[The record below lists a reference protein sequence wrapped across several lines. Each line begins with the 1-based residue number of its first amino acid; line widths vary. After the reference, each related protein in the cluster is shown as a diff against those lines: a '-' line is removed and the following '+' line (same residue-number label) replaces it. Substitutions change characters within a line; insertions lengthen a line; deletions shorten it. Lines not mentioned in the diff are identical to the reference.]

1 MVAKL
6 ALLLPAYNEEQ
17 TVEATIRS
25 FHAVLPDAS
34 IWVIDNCSNDA
45 TQTIARSTILSI
57 GCSGGVLFE
66 ARKGKGNA
74 VRCAFRAVEADVYV
88 LADADS
94 TYPAEQAPA
103 LIDPILNNVA
113 DLVVGDRIS
122 SGYYDSQNKRYL
134 HGFGNRLVRFLVNSL
149 FKASLNDI
157 MSGYR
162 VMSRRFVKS
171 YPILVEG
178 FEIETDMTLH
188 ALDKRFRIKEIP
200 VSYYNRPVGS
210 VSKLSTFSD
219 GVRVIFTIMNIL
231 RYYKP
236 LVFFGGLGICI
247 SALGVITAIPVF
259 NDWLKYRYIHHIPLA
274 LLSTGLEIVAVLMF
288 TVGLILD
295 SISHHNKLSFE
306 LLERDLK
313 I

>member
-34 IWVIDNCSNDA
+34 IWVIDNCSNDR
-45 TQTIARSTILSI
+45 TQAIARSTILSI

-66 ARKGKGNA
+66 DRKGKGNA
-74 VRCAFRAVEADVYV
+74 VRFALNAVEADVYI

-94 TYPAEQAPA
+94 TYPAEHANA
-103 LIDPILNNVA
+103 LIDPILNNTA

-134 HGFGNRLVRFLVNSL
+134 HSFGNRLVRFLVNFL

-188 ALDKRFRIKEIP
+188 ALDKRFKIKEIP
-200 VSYYNRPVGS
+200 IPYYNRPTGS

-219 GVRVIFTIMNIL
+219 GLKVIFTIVNIL

-236 LVFFGGLGICI
+236 LVFFGGLAICI
-247 SALGVITAIPVF
+247 SALGLITAIPVF
-259 NDWLKYRYIHHIPLA
+259 DDWLKFRYIHHIPLT

-288 TVGLILD
+288 AVGLILD

-306 LLERDLK
+306 LLARDVK
-313 I
+313 T

>member
-1 MVAKL
+1 
-6 ALLLPAYNEEQ
+6 
-17 TVEATIRS
+17 
-25 FHAVLPDAS
+25 LPDAS

-66 ARKGKGNA
+66 GRKGKGNA

-188 ALDKRFRIKEIP
+188 ALDKRFRIKEIQ

-236 LVFFGGLGICI
+236 LVFFGGLGICV
-247 SALGVITAIPVF
+247 SAVGVITSIPVID
-259 NDWLKYRYIHHIPLA
+259 DWLQYRYIHHIPLA
-274 LLSTGLEIVAVLMF
+274 LLSTGLEIVAVLML

-306 LLERDLK
+306 LLTRDLK

>member
-25 FHAVLPDAS
+25 FHAFLPHAS
-34 IWVIDNCSNDA
+34 IWVIDNCSTDA

-66 ARKGKGNA
+66 GRKGKGNA

-103 LIDPILNNVA
+103 LIDLILNNVA

-210 VSKLSTFSD
+210 ASKLSTFSD
-219 GVRVIFTIMNIL
+219 GFRVIFTIMNIL

-247 SALGVITAIPVF
+247 SALGFIIAIPVF
-259 NDWLKYRYIHHIPLA
+259 DDWLQYRYIYHVPLA
-274 LLSTGLEIVAVLMF
+274 LLSTGLEIVAVLML

-306 LLERDLK
+306 LLTRDLK

>member
-6 ALLLPAYNEEQ
+6 ALLLPAYNEET

-25 FHAVLPDAS
+25 FHAALPAAS
-34 IWVIDNCSNDA
+34 IWVIDNCSNDG

-66 ARKGKGNA
+66 GRKGKGNA

-236 LVFFGGLGICI
+236 LVFFGGLGICV
-247 SALGVITAIPVF
+247 SAVGVITAIPVF
-259 NDWLKYRYIHHIPLA
+259 DDWLQYRYIHHIPLA
-274 LLSTGLEIVAVLMF
+274 LLSTGLEIVAVLML

-306 LLERDLK
+306 LLTRDLK

>member
-1 MVAKL
+1 MINKV

-25 FHAVLPDAS
+25 FHSVLPDAA
-34 IWVIDNCSNDA
+34 IWVIDNRSTDA
-45 TQTIARSTILSI
+45 TQAIARSTILSI
-57 GCSGGVLFE
+57 GCPGGVIFE
-66 ARKGKGNA
+66 GRKGKGNA
-74 VRCAFRAVEADVYV
+74 VRRAFKSVEADIYV

-94 TYPAEQAPA
+94 TYPANDAPA
-103 LIDPILNNVA
+103 LIAPILNNIA

-134 HGFGNRLVRFLVNSL
+134 HGFGNRLVRFLVNFL

-162 VMSRRFVKS
+162 VMSKRFVKT
-171 YPILVEG
+171 YPVLVEG

-188 ALDKRFRIKEIP
+188 ALDKRFRIQEIP
-200 VSYYNRPVGS
+200 VPYYNRPSGS
-210 VSKLSTFSD
+210 ISKLSTFSD
-219 GVRVIFTIMNIL
+219 GLKVIFTIMNIL

-236 LVFFGGLGICI
+236 LVFFGGLSICI
-247 SALGVITAIPVF
+247 SALGFFAALPVF
-259 NDWLKYRYIHHIPLA
+259 DDWIQYRYIYHIPLA
-274 LLSTGLEIVAVLMF
+274 LLSTGLEIVSVMVF

-306 LLERDLK
+306 LLVGDLK
-313 I
+313 L